1 MNEENI
7 AIFKNWQFEYRGKG
21 EIWNK
26 FINNGAD
33 FRAYYFKEKDSISFM
48 VFSRD
53 LKSDEYPCLI
63 EIDTSKYQSNFW
75 FTKSNKENIKI
86 RATKKDG
93 TEVVIAENYMDEE
106 VFGNNNPFTDL
117 QKLSSLKDDIGVY
130 SIYSKDQIGEFIQFY
145 ITYEDVLT
153 YIPNELNLNPTYE
166 KVWLEHFEKGK
177 MIKKNWNLRKLANPK
192 QGG

>member
-1 MNEENI
+1 
-7 AIFKNWQFEYRGKG
+7 
-21 EIWNK
+21 
-26 FINNGAD
+26 
-33 FRAYYFKEKDSISFM
+33 M